1 MKKCLVRISCASPQM
16 PAKIFFFKHI
26 PTLLTSRDMLLPKKG
41 PQVTCDMIRC
51 LRVCLQ
57 PIKEVPEEHV
67 SKEVVGE
74 ERGGG
79 YLGTNPIYEQLKEEW
94 GRGWD
99 SHLCPHTTS
108 HQETLFP
115 TDSSTTEQLS
125 KANLRPWNN
134 FLLNLVLIKWALDEI
149 SVLEITAD
157 FFCLDSVHISLF
169 PHPHFAISNRLW
181 STSFI

>member
-1 MKKCLVRISCASPQM
+1 
-16 PAKIFFFKHI
+16 
-26 PTLLTSRDMLLPKKG
+26 MLLPKKG

-108 HQETLFP
+108 HQEILFP
-115 TDSSTTEQLS
+115 TDSSATEQL
-125 KANLRPWNN
+125 R
-134 FLLNLVLIKWALDEI
+134 IKSQPPPLK
-149 SVLEITAD
+149 
-157 FFCLDSVHISLF
+157 
-169 PHPHFAISNRLW
+169 
-181 STSFI
+181 